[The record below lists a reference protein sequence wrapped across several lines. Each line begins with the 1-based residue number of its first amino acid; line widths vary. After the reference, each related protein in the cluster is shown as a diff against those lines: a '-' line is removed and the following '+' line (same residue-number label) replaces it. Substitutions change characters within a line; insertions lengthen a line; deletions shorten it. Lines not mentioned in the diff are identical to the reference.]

1 MTTLTSPC
9 ILNNP
14 VFSALLPVVF
24 LIAIGFIAGRVGWI
38 RAEATKDLS
47 NLVFV
52 VLTPALLFR
61 AMSSVHIEQ
70 LNFKP
75 VALYFVAVGILYA
88 AVFLTNGRNTRAAV
102 LGLAATFSNTVMIG
116 IPLVGLAYGQTAL
129 VLLFTLISVHA
140 LTLLTV
146 ATIVLEI
153 MEARQLSATQPSGG
167 SAPRHVWQTVL
178 TAIKN
183 GIIHPVPLPI
193 IVGLLFA
200 QTGLVIPDVV
210 DRPLQL
216 LGNAFGPV
224 ALLLVGATLTQ
235 VRVGSHLRDALG
247 ISLLKNLALPALV
260 AAVGWLAGSHGQDWT
275 VMIVAASLPMGANV
289 FLFAQRYQVAQ
300 DLVTASMAVSTV
312 LGLASI
318 TLVMS
323 LVGLLG

>member
-1 MTTLTSPC
+1 M
-9 ILNNP
+9 
-14 VFSALLPVVF
+14 
-24 LIAIGFIAGRVGWI
+24 
-38 RAEATKDLS
+38 
-47 NLVFV
+47 

-61 AMSSVHIEQ
+61 AMRSVQIEQ

-75 VALYFVAVGILYA
+75 VALYFVAVGLLYA
-88 AVFLTNGRNTRAAV
+88 VVFMAQGHNTRAAV

-116 IPLVGLAYGQTAL
+116 IPLIGLAYGQAAL
-129 VLLFTLISVHA
+129 VMLLTLISVHA
-140 LTLLTV
+140 LILLTA
-146 ATIVLEI
+146 ATIVLEV
-153 MEARQLSATQPSGG
+153 MEARQLSAAQAAGG
-167 SAPRHVWQTVL
+167 VPPRHIWQTVL
-178 TAIKN
+178 TAVKN

-193 IVGLLFA
+193 ILGLLFA

-235 VRVGSHLRDALG
+235 VRVGPHLRAALG
-247 ISLLKNLALPALV
+247 ISLLKNLVLPALV
-260 AAVGWLAGSHGQDWT
+260 ATVCWLAGLRGLALS

-300 DLVTASMAVSTV
+300 ELVTASMAVSTV
-312 LGLASI
+312 LGLATI

-323 LVGLLG
+323 LVGLL

>member
-1 MTTLTSPC
+1 M
-9 ILNNP
+9 
-14 VFSALLPVVF
+14 
-24 LIAIGFIAGRVGWI
+24 
-38 RAEATKDLS
+38 S
-47 NLVFV
+47 NLVFM

-75 VALYFVAVGILYA
+75 VALYFVAVGILYTV
-88 AVFLTNGRNTRAAV
+88 VFMAQGHNTRAAV

-116 IPLVGLAYGQTAL
+116 IPLIGLAYGQGAL
-129 VLLFTLISVHA
+129 VMLLTLISVHA

-153 MEARQLSATQPSGG
+153 MEVRQLSAAQATGEAP
-167 SAPRHVWQTVL
+167 PRHIGETVL

-193 IVGLLFA
+193 ILGLLFA
-200 QTGLVIPDVV
+200 QTGLVIPDVL

-224 ALLLVGATLTQ
+224 ALLLVGATLAQ
-235 VRVGSHLRDALG
+235 VRVGTHLRAALG
-247 ISLLKNLALPALV
+247 LSLLKNLLLPALV
-260 AAVGWLAGSHGQDWT
+260 AAVCWLSGLRGLELT
-275 VMIVAASLPMGANV
+275 VMTVAASLPMGANV

-300 DLVTASMAVSTV
+300 DLVTASMAVSTAM
-312 LGLASI
+312 GLITI

-323 LVGLLG
+323 MVVYLA

>member
-1 MTTLTSPC
+1 MNS
-9 ILNNP
+9 P
-14 VFSALLPVVF
+14 VFSSLLPVVL
-24 LIAIGFIAGRVGWI
+24 LIAIGYVAGSAGWI

-61 AMSSVHIEQ
+61 AMSAVHIEQ

-75 VALYFVAVGILYA
+75 VALYFVAIGILYA
-88 AVFLTNGRNTRAAV
+88 AVFVLQGRSTRAAV

-116 IPLVGLAYGQTAL
+116 IPLVGLAYGQNGL
-129 VLLFTLISVHA
+129 VMLFTLISVHA
-140 LTLLTV
+140 LVLLTA
-146 ATIVLEI
+146 ATIALEI
-153 MEARQLSATQPSGG
+153 TEIGHLAQAGEANGQP
-167 SAPRHVWQTVL
+167 PRHVVSTVL
-178 TAIKN
+178 TAVKN

-200 QTGLVIPDVV
+200 QTGLVLPEVL

-235 VRVGSHLRDALG
+235 VRVGSQWRGALG
-247 ISLLKNLALPALV
+247 ISLLKNLALPLLV
-260 AAVGWLAGSHGQDWT
+260 AGVGWLAGLRGLEWN
-275 VMIVAASLPMGANV
+275 VMVVAASLPMGANV

-300 DLVTASMAVSTV
+300 DLVTASLAVSTV
-312 LGLASI
+312 LGLLTIS
-318 TLVMS
+318 LVMS
-323 LVGLLG
+323 LVSLNYP

>member
-1 MTTLTSPC
+1 MAQV
-9 ILNNP
+9 NNP
-14 VFSALLPVVF
+14 VFSSLLPVVL
-24 LIAIGFIAGRVGWI
+24 LISIGFIAGHVGWI

-70 LNFKP
+70 LDFKP
-75 VALYFVAVGILYA
+75 VALYFVAVGFLYA
-88 AVFLTNGRNTRAAV
+88 VVFVAQGHNTRAAV

-116 IPLVGLAYGQTAL
+116 IPLIGLAYGQAAL
-129 VLLFTLISVHA
+129 VMLLTLISVHS
-140 LTLLTV
+140 LILLTV
-146 ATIVLEI
+146 ATIVLEV
-153 MEARQLSATQPSGG
+153 MEARQLSAAQASGNG
-167 SAPRHVWQTVL
+167 PVRHISQTVL
-178 TAIKN
+178 LAIKN

-193 IVGLLFA
+193 ILGLLFA

-235 VRVGSHLRDALG
+235 VRVGPHLRAALG
-247 ISLLKNLALPALV
+247 ISLLKNLMLPALV
-260 AAVGWLAGSHGQDWT
+260 AAVCWLAGLRGLALT

-300 DLVTASMAVSTV
+300 ELVTASMAVSTV
-312 LGLASI
+312 LGLATI

-323 LVGLLG
+323 MVGWLG

>member
-1 MTTLTSPC
+1 M
-9 ILNNP
+9 
-14 VFSALLPVVF
+14 
-24 LIAIGFIAGRVGWI
+24 
-38 RAEATKDLS
+38 
-47 NLVFV
+47 VFV

-88 AVFLTNGRNTRAAV
+88 YVFLTQGRNTRAAV

-116 IPLVGLAYGQTAL
+116 IPLVGLAYGQEAL
-129 VLLFTLISVHA
+129 VMLFTLISVHA

-146 ATIVLEI
+146 ATIVLEV
-153 MEARQLSATQPSGG
+153 MEARQLRAVRAIDGA
-167 SAPRHVWQTVL
+167 APRQAWLTVL
-178 TAIKN
+178 MAIKN

-200 QTGLVIPDVV
+200 QTGLVIPDMV

-224 ALLLVGATLTQ
+224 ALLLVGATLAQ
-235 VRVGSHLRDALG
+235 VQVGAHWRDALG

-260 AAVGWLAGSHGQDWT
+260 AAVGWLAGSRGQDLT
-275 VMIVAASLPMGANV
+275 VMVVAASLPMGANV
-289 FLFAQRYQVAQ
+289 FLFAQRYQVVQ
-300 DLVTASMAVSTV
+300 DLVTAGMAVSSV
-312 LGLASI
+312 LGLLTIS
-318 TLVMS
+318 LVMS
-323 LVGLLG
+323 LVGMLG

>member
-1 MTTLTSPC
+1 MVL
-9 ILNNP
+9 
-14 VFSALLPVVF
+14 
-24 LIAIGFIAGRVGWI
+24 LIAIGFVAGRAGWI

-47 NLVFV
+47 NLVFM

-61 AMSSVHIEQ
+61 AMSAVHIEQ

-75 VALYFVAVGILYA
+75 VVMYFVAVGVLYA
-88 AVFLTNGRNTRAAV
+88 IVFMTQGRNTRAAV

-116 IPLVGLAYGQTAL
+116 IPLIGLAYGEAAL
-129 VLLFTLISVHA
+129 VMLFTLISVHA
-140 LTLLTV
+140 LILLTV
-146 ATIVLEI
+146 ATTVLEV
-153 MEARQLSATQPSGG
+153 METHQSSTAGPVGQVPARP
-167 SAPRHVWQTVL
+167 VVQTVL
-178 TAIKN
+178 AAIKN

-193 IVGLLFA
+193 VLGLLFA

-235 VRVGSHLRDALG
+235 VQVGSHLRAALG
-247 ISLLKNLALPALV
+247 ISFLKNLVLPVLV
-260 AAVGWLAGSHGQDWT
+260 AASCWLFGLRGLDFT
-275 VMIVAASLPMGANV
+275 VMVVVASLPIGANV

-300 DLVTASMAVSTV
+300 DLITGSMAVSTV
-312 LGLASI
+312 LGLVTI

-323 LVGLLG
+323 LIGWLA

>member
-1 MTTLTSPC
+1 
-9 ILNNP
+9 LNNP
-14 VFSALLPVVF
+14 VFSSLLPVVF

-75 VALYFVAVGILYA
+75 VALYFVAIGILYA
-88 AVFLTNGRNTRAAV
+88 VVFMAQGHNTRAAV

-116 IPLVGLAYGQTAL
+116 IPLIGLAYGQAAL
-129 VLLFTLISVHA
+129 VMLLTLISVHA
-140 LTLLTV
+140 LILLTA
-146 ATIVLEI
+146 ATIVLEV
-153 MEARQLSATQPSGG
+153 MEARQLSAAQATSDVPARQ
-167 SAPRHVWQTVL
+167 VWHTVL

-193 IVGLLFA
+193 ILGLLFA

-235 VRVGSHLRDALG
+235 VRVGPHLRAALG
-247 ISLLKNLALPALV
+247 ISLLKNLMLPALV
-260 AAVGWLAGSHGQDWT
+260 ASVCWLSGLRGLSLS

-289 FLFAQRYQVAQ
+289 LLFAQRYQVAQ
-300 DLVTASMAVSTV
+300 ELVTASMAVSTV
-312 LGLASI
+312 LGLATI

-323 LVGLLG
+323 LVGLLA

>member
-1 MTTLTSPC
+1 M
-9 ILNNP
+9 NNP

-24 LIAIGFIAGRVGWI
+24 LTAIGFIAGRVGWI

-47 NLVFV
+47 NLVFG

-61 AMSSVHIEQ
+61 AMGSVHIEH

-75 VALYFVAVGILYA
+75 VALYFVAIGVLYTL
-88 AVFLTNGRNTRAAV
+88 VFVTQGRNTRAAV

-129 VLLFTLISVHA
+129 VMLFTLISVHA
-140 LTLLTV
+140 LILLTV
-146 ATIVLEI
+146 ATIVLEV
-153 MEARQLSATQPSGG
+153 MEAHQIAATQVAAAE
-167 SAPRHVWQTVL
+167 APKRHVLQTVL

-193 IVGLLFA
+193 ILGLLFA
-200 QTGLVIPDVV
+200 QTGWVIPDVI

-216 LGNAFGPV
+216 LGNAFGPI
-224 ALLLVGATLTQ
+224 ALLLVGATLAQ
-235 VRVGSHLRDALG
+235 VRVGPHLRAALG
-247 ISLLKNLALPALV
+247 ISFLKNLVLPALV
-260 AAVGWLAGSHGQDWT
+260 AAACWLAGLRGLDLT

-300 DLVTASMAVSTV
+300 DLVTASMAVSTA
-312 LGLASI
+312 LGLVTI

-323 LVGLLG
+323 LVGMLG

>member
-1 MTTLTSPC
+1 M
-9 ILNNP
+9 NNP
-14 VFSALLPVVF
+14 VLSSLLPVVL
-24 LIAIGFIAGRVGWI
+24 LIAIGFIAGRVGWV

-75 VALYFVAVGILYA
+75 VALYFVAIGILYA
-88 AVFLTNGRNTRAAV
+88 VVFVSQGRSTRAAV
-102 LGLAATFSNTVMIG
+102 VGLAATFSNTVMIG
-116 IPLVGLAYGQTAL
+116 IPLIGLAYGQAAL
-129 VLLFTLISVHA
+129 VMLLTLISVHA
-140 LTLLTV
+140 LILLTAV
-146 ATIVLEI
+146 TIVLEV
-153 MEARQLSATQPSGG
+153 MEARQLSAAQATAGAP
-167 SAPRHVWQTVL
+167 PRHIAQTVL
-178 TAIKN
+178 MAIKN

-193 IVGLLFA
+193 ILGLLFA
-200 QTGLVIPDVV
+200 QTSLVIPEVV

-216 LGNAFGPV
+216 LGNAFGPM

-235 VRVGSHLRDALG
+235 VRVGPHLRAALG
-247 ISLLKNLALPALV
+247 ITLLKNLVLPLLVALV
-260 AAVGWLAGSHGQDWT
+260 CWLSGLRGLNLT

-300 DLVTASMAVSTV
+300 ELVTASMAVSTA
-312 LGLASI
+312 LGLATI

-323 LVGLLG
+323 LVSLLA

>member
-1 MTTLTSPC
+1 M
-9 ILNNP
+9 NNP
-14 VFSALLPVVF
+14 VFSSLLPVV
-24 LIAIGFIAGRVGWI
+24 LLTAIGYIAGRAGWI

-61 AMSSVHIEQ
+61 AMSAVHIEQ

-75 VALYFVAVGILYA
+75 VALYFVAIGILYA
-88 AVFLTNGRNTRAAV
+88 AVFWMQGRSTRAAV
-102 LGLAATFSNTVMIG
+102 LALATTFSNTVMIG
-116 IPLVGLAYGQTAL
+116 IPLIGLAYGQVAL
-129 VLLFTLISVHA
+129 VLLLTLISVHA
-140 LTLLTV
+140 LILLTL

-153 MEARQLSATQPSGG
+153 MEARQIPRADLPDGTT
-167 SAPRHVWQTVL
+167 APRHAWQTVL

-193 IVGLLFA
+193 IIGLLFA
-200 QTGLVIPDVV
+200 QTGLVIPEVL

-235 VRVGSHLRDALG
+235 ARVGSNLRAALV
-247 ISLLKNLALPALV
+247 ISLLKNLMLPTLV
-260 AAVGWLAGSHGQDWT
+260 ATVAYLAGSRGLDFT
-275 VMIVAASLPMGANV
+275 VMVVAASLPMGANV

-300 DLVTASMAVSTV
+300 DLVTASMAVSSV
-312 LGLASI
+312 LGLLTI
-318 TLVMS
+318 TMVMS
-323 LVGLLG
+323 LVGILT